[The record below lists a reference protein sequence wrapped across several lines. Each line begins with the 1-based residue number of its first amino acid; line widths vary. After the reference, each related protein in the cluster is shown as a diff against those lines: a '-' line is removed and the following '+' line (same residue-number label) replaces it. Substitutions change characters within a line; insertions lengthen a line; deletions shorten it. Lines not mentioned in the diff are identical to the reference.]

1 MLEMIKIFITFVLL
15 IGLGGCNAKDKIS
28 KMSNKAYIVE
38 AVRTAGGKRDGKL
51 SLWHPADLG
60 ATVLNEL
67 VQRLDMDPSLV
78 DDVIF
83 GCVDQVGA
91 QSGNIAR
98 NAVLSSSFPESVPGT
113 SVDRQCGSSQQAIH
127 FAIQAVMSG
136 TQDIVIGG
144 GVEVMSMVPIG
155 AAVKDGYDAGHG
167 FPFDSDGM
175 KKRYPGIFFS
185 QFTGA
190 ELVAEKWNL
199 SREDLDKFALESH
212 QKAANATDSNFFDR
226 EILPVQGKNSE
237 GINDMVI
244 ADEGIRFDAS
254 LDKLSG
260 LKTVIEN
267 GVITAGNASQITDG
281 AAAVMVCNDAG
292 LKKIQANPRAEIVSI
307 AVVGDD
313 PVFMLTGPIPASKKA
328 LSAAN
333 LSIDDID
340 LYEVNEAFAPVPLAW
355 AKELKAD
362 RKKLNVN
369 GGAMALGHPL
379 GATGAKLMTTLLHEM
394 ERTESEFGLQAICE
408 GGGTAN
414 ATIIK
419 RVS

>member
-1 MLEMIKIFITFVLL
+1 MAE
-15 IGLGGCNAKDKIS
+15 
-28 KMSNKAYIVE
+28 KAYIVE

-60 ATVLNEL
+60 AKILDEL
-67 VQRLDMDPSLV
+67 VARLDIDPSIV

-155 AAVKDGYDAGHG
+155 AAVTDGYNAGHG
-167 FPFDSDGM
+167 LPFDSEGM
-175 KKRYPGIFFS
+175 KARYPGVFFS

-190 ELVAEKWNL
+190 ELVADKWNL

-212 QKAANATDSNFFDR
+212 QKAAQATESKFFDK
-226 EILPVQGKNSE
+226 EIIPIEGKNAE
-237 GINDMVI
+237 GINDLVM

-254 LDKLSG
+254 LDKLAG
-260 LKTVIEN
+260 LKTVTEG

-281 AAAVMVCNDAG
+281 AAAVMICNDAG
-292 LKKIQANPRAEIVSI
+292 LKKIQSSPRAEVVSI
-307 AVVGDD
+307 SVVGDD
-313 PVFMLTGPIPASKKA
+313 PVFMLTGPIPASIKA
-328 LSAAN
+328 LETAN
-333 LSIDDID
+333 LTIDDMD

-355 AKELKAD
+355 ASELKAD
-362 RKKLNVN
+362 RSKLNVN

-379 GATGAKLMTTLLHEM
+379 GATGAKLMTTLLYEM
-394 ERTESEFGLQAICE
+394 ERRESTYGLQAICE

-419 RVS
+419 RVV

>member
-1 MLEMIKIFITFVLL
+1 MAE
-15 IGLGGCNAKDKIS
+15 
-28 KMSNKAYIVE
+28 KAYIVE
-38 AVRTAGGKRDGKL
+38 AVRTAGGKRDGRL

-60 ATVLNEL
+60 AKVLDEL
-67 VQRLDMDPSLV
+67 VTRLDMDPALV
-78 DDVIF
+78 DDVVF

-91 QSGNIAR
+91 QSGNVAR
-98 NAVLSSSFPESVPGT
+98 NAILSSSFPESVPGT

-167 FPFDSDGM
+167 LPFDSEGM
-175 KKRYPGIFFS
+175 KERYPGVFFS

-190 ELVAEKWNL
+190 ELVADKWNL

-212 QKAANATDSNFFDR
+212 QKAAHATESKYFDR
-226 EILPVQGKNSE
+226 EILPVE
-237 GINDMVI
+237 GRNAEGMNDLVM

-254 LDKLSG
+254 LDKLAG
-260 LKTVIEN
+260 LNPVTEG

-307 AVVGDD
+307 SVVGDD
-313 PVFMLTGPIPASKKA
+313 PVFMLTGPIPASIQA
-328 LSAAN
+328 LETAN
-333 LSIDDID
+333 LTIDDMD
-340 LYEVNEAFAPVPLAW
+340 LYEVNEAFAAVVLRYLEALNISED
-355 AKELKAD
+355 KV
-362 RKKLNVN
+362 NVN
-369 GGAMALGHPL
+369 GGSIAMGHPL
-379 GATGAKLMTTLLHEM
+379 GATGSMLLGTLLDEL
-394 ERTESEFGLQAICE
+394 ERRDLNTGLVTLCVGA
-408 GGGTAN
+408 GMGT
-414 ATIIK
+414 ATIIE
-419 RVS
+419 RV

>member
-1 MLEMIKIFITFVLL
+1 
-15 IGLGGCNAKDKIS
+15 
-28 KMSNKAYIVE
+28 MSNNAYIVS
-38 AVRTAGGKRDGKL
+38 AVRTAGGKKNGSL
-51 SLWHPADLG
+51 SQWHPADLG
-60 ATVLNEL
+60 AKVLDEL
-67 VQRLDMDPSLV
+67 VHQSGIDPALI

-91 QSGNIAR
+91 QSGNVAR
-98 NAVLSSSFPESVPGT
+98 NAILASSLPESVPGT

-167 FPFDSDGM
+167 LPFDSEGM
-175 KKRYPGIFFS
+175 KERYPGVFFS

-190 ELVAEKWNL
+190 ELVADKWNL
-199 SREDLDKFALESH
+199 SREDLDNFALESH
-212 QKAANATDSNFFDR
+212 QKAAYATESKYFDR
-226 EILPVQGKNSE
+226 EILPVE
-237 GINDMVI
+237 GRNAEGMNDLVM

-254 LDKLSG
+254 LDKLAG
-260 LKTVIEN
+260 LNPVTEG

-281 AAAVMVCNDAG
+281 AAAVMVCNNAG

-307 AVVGDD
+307 SVVGDD
-313 PVFMLTGPIPASKKA
+313 PVFMLTGPIPASIKA
-328 LSAAN
+328 LKTAN
-333 LSIDDID
+333 LTIDDMD

-355 AKELKAD
+355 AEDLKAD
-362 RKKLNVN
+362 RSKLNVN

-394 ERTESEFGLQAICE
+394 ERRESTYGLQAICE

-419 RVS
+419 RV

>member
-1 MLEMIKIFITFVLL
+1 MAE
-15 IGLGGCNAKDKIS
+15 
-28 KMSNKAYIVE
+28 KAYIVE
-38 AVRTAGGKRDGKL
+38 AVRTAGGKRDGRL

-60 ATVLNEL
+60 AKVLDEL
-67 VQRLDMDPSLV
+67 VTRLDMDPALV
-78 DDVIF
+78 DDVVF

-91 QSGNIAR
+91 QSGNVAR
-98 NAVLSSSFPESVPGT
+98 NAILSSSFPESVPGT

-167 FPFDSDGM
+167 LPFDSEGM
-175 KKRYPGIFFS
+175 KERYPGVFFS

-190 ELVAEKWNL
+190 ELVADKWNL

-212 QKAANATDSNFFDR
+212 QKAAHATESKYFDR
-226 EILPVQGKNSE
+226 EILPVE
-237 GINDMVI
+237 GRNAEGMNDLVM

-254 LDKLSG
+254 LDKLAG
-260 LKTVIEN
+260 LNPVTKG

-307 AVVGDD
+307 SVVGDD
-313 PVFMLTGPIPASKKA
+313 PVFMLTGPIPASIQA
-328 LSAAN
+328 LKTAN
-333 LSIDDID
+333 LTIDDMD

-355 AKELKAD
+355 AEDLKAD
-362 RKKLNVN
+362 RSKLNVN

-394 ERTESEFGLQAICE
+394 ERREATYGLQAICE

-419 RVS
+419 RI

>member
-1 MLEMIKIFITFVLL
+1 MAE
-15 IGLGGCNAKDKIS
+15 
-28 KMSNKAYIVE
+28 KAYIVE
-38 AVRTAGGKRDGKL
+38 AVRTAGGKRDGRL

-60 ATVLNEL
+60 AKVLDEL
-67 VQRLDMDPSLV
+67 VTRLDIDPVLV

-91 QSGNIAR
+91 QSGNVAR

-155 AAVKDGYDAGHG
+155 AAVTDGYNAGHG
-167 FPFDSDGM
+167 LPFDSVGM
-175 KKRYPGIFFS
+175 KERYPDIFFS

-190 ELVAEKWNL
+190 ELVADKWNL
-199 SREDLDKFALESH
+199 SREDLDQFALESH
-212 QKAANATDSNFFDR
+212 QKAAQATESQYFDR
-226 EILPVQGKNSE
+226 EILPVEGKNAE
-237 GINDMVI
+237 GINDLVM

-254 LDKLSG
+254 LDKLAG
-260 LKTVIEN
+260 LNPVTEGGK
-267 GVITAGNASQITDG
+267 ITAGNASQITDG
-281 AAAVMVCNDAG
+281 AAAVLICNDAG
-292 LKKIQANPRAEIVSI
+292 LKKIKSNPRAEIVSI
-307 AVVGDD
+307 SVVGDD
-313 PVFMLTGPIPASKKA
+313 PVIMLTGPIPASHKA
-328 LSAAN
+328 LDIAK
-333 LSIDDID
+333 LSIEDMDI
-340 LYEVNEAFAPVPLAW
+340 YEVNEAFAPVPLAW
-355 AKELKAD
+355 AEELKAD
-362 RKKLNVN
+362 RSKLNVN

-379 GATGAKLMTTLLHEM
+379 GATGAKLMTTMLHEL
-394 ERTESEFGLQAICE
+394 ERREGNYALQAICE

-419 RVS
+419 RIT